1 MGHVAAVL
9 PELAERIRPGRLGA
23 GSESFERSVAQ
34 RLGYL
39 LTRAGRGDLTG
50 PLFRRLASAGP
61 APWVG
66 LDPAEGGDS
75 GRPRPPAKRDSRS
88 RVIVR
93 RAPEGFLMKARPWPS
108 SPGAPPRRGRSSGR
122 WSRT

>member
-39 LTRAGRGDLTG
+39 LTRWLGALAGTAAAS
-50 PLFRRLASAGP
+50 LFRFG
-61 APWVG
+61 
-66 LDPAEGGDS
+66 
-75 GRPRPPAKRDSRS
+75 
-88 RVIVR
+88 
-93 RAPEGFLMKARPWPS
+93 
-108 SPGAPPRRGRSSGR
+108 
-122 WSRT
+122 